1 MRIAGWILYRLL
13 SRIFTS
19 IQFNKSQIDRIKA
32 CSDTNRDRNIP
43 VVYLPL
49 HRSHLDYILISF
61 ILYMNN
67 IKPPLVAAGD
77 NLMIPFFGNLMRG
90 LGAFFIKR
98 RSETNQNPVYQAI
111 MRSYITEN
119 LREGNSLEFFMEGG
133 RTRSGKLVMPK
144 FGLLSIVVDALLQG
158 KHPLISKGKIIQP
171 CIFTTRR
178 HRRCLHCSSLY
189 FIWKAHWRL
198 LHWRATG
205 KSEKIWK
212 L

>member
-19 IQFNKSQIDRIKA
+19 IQFNKSQMDRIRA
-32 CSDTNRDRNIP
+32 CVQQSRGRNIP

-98 RSETNQNPVYQAI
+98 RTDPNGEQDGVYQAV

-119 LREGNSLEFFMEGG
+119 LREGNSLEFFIEGG
-133 RTRSGKLVMPK
+133 RTRSGKVVMPK
-144 FGLLSIVVDALLQG
+144 FGLLSVVVDALLHG
-158 KHPLISKGKIIQP
+158 K
-171 CIFTTRR
+171 F
-178 HRRCLHCSSLY
+178 
-189 FIWKAHWRL
+189 
-198 LHWRATG
+198 
-205 KSEKIWK
+205 
-212 L
+212 

>member
-19 IQFNKSQIDRIKA
+19 IQFNKSQLDCIRA
-32 CSDTNRDRNIP
+32 CVTKPKNGRNIP

-77 NLMIPFFGNLMRG
+77 NLMIPFFGQLMRG

-98 RSETNQNPVYQAI
+98 RTSSEEQDRVYLAI
-111 MRSYITEN
+111 LQSYITEN
-119 LREGNSLEFFMEGG
+119 LREGNSLEFFIEGG
-133 RTRSGKLVMPK
+133 RTRSGKMVMPK
-144 FGLLSIVVDALLQG
+144 FGLLSIVLDVLLQG
-158 KHPLISKGKIIQP
+158 K
-171 CIFTTRR
+171 
-178 HRRCLHCSSLY
+178 
-189 FIWKAHWRL
+189 L
-198 LHWRATG
+198 LD
-205 KSEKIWK
+205 
-212 L
+212 

>member
-19 IQFNKSQIDRIKA
+19 IQFNKSQIDRIQA
-32 CSDTNRDRNIP
+32 CSDTNKDRNIP

-98 RSETNQNPVYQAI
+98 RSETNQSPVYQAI
-111 MRSYITEN
+111 MKSYITEN

-158 KHPLISKGKIIQP
+158 KHLLITK
-171 CIFTTRR
+171 
-178 HRRCLHCSSLY
+178 
-189 FIWKAHWRL
+189 
-198 LHWRATG
+198 
-205 KSEKIWK
+205 
-212 L
+212 